1 MRSRPQ
7 PASVVHTPATVRTS
21 SSAPELRNINL
32 NITAPGLLAAAILL
46 LPAPASAQSLID
58 AMTAAFASNPGLD
71 AERARQRADEET
83 IRQEWAKSLPQVS
96 LDASR
101 GKQTTRTNGENSA
114 TKLNPD
120 TYSLTLSQPLFRGF
134 QTLNGTRRAKSEV
147 ASGAARLVDR
157 EQTVLLDTVTA
168 YMDVVRDRKV
178 AKLRRDNV
186 NFLQKELQATRAR
199 HRGGDLSKTDVA
211 QARTRLFEG
220 EADLAQ
226 AEADVEISQATFEAI
241 VGRKP
246 GSLTPPGIPGGLL
259 PSSLQAAIRLAEA
272 ANPQI
277 VSAVHQQEAARR
289 AKREAYGTLLPTV
302 SLDLSHGIENN
313 STTAIDKEEESSVFV
328 RLKMPLYQGGDSYS
342 RIRESRARESGAAYE
357 VTDTRRRTRAD
368 VIDAWKQFHAAGSRI
383 RAAKQQVSAARDA
396 LRGVRIE
403 VKVGERALFEV
414 LDAQRELVNGE
425 VALAR
430 AERDHIVSSFTLLAS
445 TGRLTAR
452 NLRLPASYPDSNS
465 FVRRKNPKVTYAKPR
480 QRARH
485 IAPRRAKN
493 YRMRPSLVAP
503 PSKTLPLRT
512 VRNTPARPTILVPE
526 PPRLPEPPRSPFGLR
541 TSLPPN

>member
-1 MRSRPQ
+1 MRSRLKS
-7 PASVVHTPATVRTS
+7 ASIALANHSDNFTSKGPHTHRLT
-21 SSAPELRNINL
+21 LRAAGPI
-32 NITAPGLLAAAILL
+32 LLASIILL
-46 LPAPASAQSLID
+46 FPTGLSAQSLVD

-96 LDASR
+96 LNASQGEQKSR
-101 GKQTTRTNGENSA
+101 LNGAAGA
-114 TKLNPD
+114 TSLNQD
-120 TYSLTLSQPLFRGF
+120 SYSLTLSQPLFRGF

-147 ASGAARLVDR
+147 LAGAARLIDR
-157 EQTVLLDTVTA
+157 EQAVLLDTVTA
-168 YMDVVRDRKV
+168 YMDVLRDRKIIE
-178 AKLRRDNV
+178 LRRSNV
-186 NFLQKELQATRAR
+186 SFLKEELNATRAR

-226 AEADVEISQATFEAI
+226 AEADVEISEATFEAI

-246 GSLTPPGIPGGLL
+246 GSLTAPGIPGGLL
-259 PSSLQAAIRLAEA
+259 PVSLEAAIRFAEA
-272 ANPQI
+272 SNPQI
-277 VSAVHQQEAARR
+277 VSSVHQQEAARR

-313 STTAIDKEEESSVFV
+313 STTSIDKEEESSVFV

-357 VTDTRRRTRAD
+357 VTDTRRRTRAN
-368 VIDAWKQFHAAGSRI
+368 VIDAWKQFHAAGARI
-383 RAAKQQVSAARDA
+383 HAAKQQVSSARDA

-430 AERDHIVSSFTLLAS
+430 AEHDHVVSSFTLLAS
-445 TGRLTAR
+445 IGQLTAR
-452 NLRLPASYPDSNS
+452 SLRLPAAYPDGENY
-465 FVRRKNPKVTYAKPR
+465 VRRKNPRVTYAKGRKNLRMVKPN
-480 QRARH
+480 RAANYGRPP
-485 IAPRRAKN
+485 APE
-493 YRMRPSLVAP
+493 
-503 PSKTLPLRT
+503 TLPARSMPVHT
-512 VRNTPARPTILVPE
+512 IRQEPGRPTILAPS
-526 PPRLPEPPRSPFGLR
+526 PRLPFGLR
-541 TSLPPN
+541 SSLPPN